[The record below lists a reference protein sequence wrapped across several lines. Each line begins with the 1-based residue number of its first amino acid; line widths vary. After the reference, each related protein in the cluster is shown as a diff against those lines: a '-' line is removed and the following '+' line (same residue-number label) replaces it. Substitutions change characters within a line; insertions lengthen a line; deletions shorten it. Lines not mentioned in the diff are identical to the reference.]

1 MRLYLGSESDTLA
14 LARRI
19 GALLLPGD
27 TVLLKGD
34 LGTGKSVFV
43 RGAARVLG
51 VEGPMPSPTFTLMQ
65 CYEGKVSLCH
75 FDLYRLEDAEE
86 FYEAGLEEPLG
97 RDLCFI
103 EWPMDEVDIPAP
115 WIQLE
120 LARMNGPTERTLEV
134 QWNGLTEQRAQQ
146 LREMLQ
152 AWEA

>member
-14 LARRI
+14 LAGRI

-75 FDLYRLEDAEE
+75 FDLYRLVDAEE

>member
-1 MRLYLGSESDTLA
+1 MRFYLASESDTLA
-14 LARRI
+14 LADQI
-19 GALLLPGD
+19 STLLQPGD

-43 RGAARVLG
+43 RRAARGLG
-51 VEGPMPSPTFTLMQ
+51 VKGPMPSPTFTLMQ
-65 CYEGKVSLCH
+65 CYKGKMPLCH

-86 FYEAGLEEPLG
+86 FFEAGLDEPLG

-120 LARMNGPTERTLEV
+120 LAHMNGPTERSLEV
-134 QWNGLTEQRAQQ
+134 QWNGLTEQRARK
-146 LREMLQ
+146 LREMLR
-152 AWEA
+152 AWEM

>member
-1 MRLYLGSESDTLA
+1 MRLHLGSESDTLA